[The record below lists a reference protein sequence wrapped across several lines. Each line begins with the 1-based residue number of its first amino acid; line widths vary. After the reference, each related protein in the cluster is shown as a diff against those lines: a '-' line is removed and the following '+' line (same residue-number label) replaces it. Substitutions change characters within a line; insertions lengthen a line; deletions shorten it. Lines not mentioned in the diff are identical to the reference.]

1 MNHAMSDKE
10 SDALGKINTD
20 FTRHSLQSWL
30 FFALLFF
37 IFLFVREMFP
47 GDNHLVIEAIPSL
60 KRIHLLQ
67 TDSSRLAAEYFSV
80 GILFVPLVAI
90 FLGVHQKMHLRLK
103 AGLARQPSRLKGL
116 FTIYFLALP
125 FFLILLSFY
134 YWLPIDLANPR
145 LFGQQ
150 LINLMIQSRVALCL
164 MGSFSLMVLAYVL
177 LIIGSIVSFPFRSLI
192 DRLSSS
198 LC

>member
-10 SDALGKINTD
+10 SDALGRINAD

-37 IFLFVREMFP
+37 VFLILRELWA

-60 KRIHLLQ
+60 KKIHLLQ
-67 TDSSRLAAEYFSV
+67 TNSSRLAAEYFSIGV
-80 GILFVPLVAI
+80 LFVPLVAI
-90 FLGVHQKMHLRLK
+90 FLGVNQKMHLRLK
-103 AGLARQPSRLKGL
+103 SGLSRQPSQLKGL

-150 LINLMIQSRVALCL
+150 LIHLMIQSRIALCL
-164 MGSFSLMVLAYVL
+164 LGSFSLMVLAYVL
-177 LIIGSIVSFPFRSLI
+177 LATGSILLFPFRSLI
-192 DRLSSS
+192 ARLSSA
-198 LC
+198 LR